1 MNDMK
6 DKQYVVTRTDFCSVT
21 CEVFLTSEPSGYVL
35 PHCNCLSSRG
45 FNCGSRGCGPTD
57 LALSILADF
66 FDEPRDAIEDYWTG
80 LLDGARHRLRSIDL
94 YQGFR
99 EFFLVPMKLEVG
111 ETDVISS
118 TQIELW
124 LQSVSLEFLSWD
136 GPSQLLSSLHRN

>member
-1 MNDMK
+1 MK
-6 DKQYVVTRTDFCSVT
+6 DKQYVITRSEFCRVA
-21 CEVFLTSEPSGYVL
+21 CEVFFTSEPGGYVL
-35 PHCNCLSSRG
+35 PHCNCVSPHG

-57 LALSILADF
+57 LAMSILADF
-66 FDEPRDAIEDYWTG
+66 FGEPRCEIEGYWKG
-80 LLDGARHRLRSIDL
+80 LLNGVRHRLRSVDL

-99 EFFLVPMKLEVG
+99 EFFLVPMKLDVG

-136 GPSQLLSSLHRN
+136 APRQSLLFLHKE